1 MEDGRAGQRPR
12 GLGLPE
18 LPPQGDR
25 AGDEQRSHQGVHD
38 GDERVG
44 ARRSSTVPTRERL
57 ARGATVND
65 ATDRPNEGSIR
76 RASIRAWTT
85 AGSRRGVESLCNY
98 TVPDET

>member
-1 MEDGRAGQRPR
+1 MGDVTFCDFIEVSLSELSSRVIAAPR
-12 GLGLPE
+12 VGARRE
-18 LPPQGDR
+18 
-25 AGDEQRSHQGVHD
+25 GVHD

>member
-1 MEDGRAGQRPR
+1 MTATNASARV
-12 GLGLPE
+12 
-18 LPPQGDR
+18 DR
-25 AGDEQRSHQGVHD
+25 
-38 GDERVG
+38 
-44 ARRSSTVPTRERL
+44 RRFRL